1 MKWKNML
8 VVLSV
13 VLNAGLL
20 GYLAFGTSQPAIFIS
35 ESYGQ
40 NRAVAGGGYA
50 ATTAN
55 VTSSKQGLWVLD
67 NREKRMI
74 VYLVGS
80 GKKRGLEPIAAR
92 DLRRD
97 FGENL
102 AGDLLVL
109 PGEITSGV
117 EAVYV
122 IDPVGKK
129 LIGYY
134 SRGKNLEVVGVRD
147 LGQDFRQ

>member
-1 MKWKNML
+1 MKWKSML

-13 VLNAGLL
+13 TLNVGLL
-20 GYLAFGTSQPAIFIS
+20 AYLVMGPSYPTIFIS
-35 ESYGQ
+35 EGYGQ

-50 ATTAN
+50 VTSAN
-55 VTSSKQGLWVLD
+55 VTSSRQALWVID

-97 FGENL
+97 FGEGL
-102 AGDLLVL
+102 AGDLLML
-109 PGEITSGV
+109 PGEISSGV

-134 SRGKNLEVVGVRD
+134 SRGKRLELVGVRD

>member
-1 MKWKNML
+1 MKWKSMFVVMSVML
-8 VVLSV
+8 NV
-13 VLNAGLL
+13 GLL
-20 GYLAFGTSQPAIFIS
+20 AYLVMGPSHPTIFLS
-35 ESYGQ
+35 ETYGQ

-50 ATTAN
+50 VTTAN
-55 VTSSKQGLWVLD
+55 VTSSRQALWLVD
-67 NREKRMI
+67 NSEKRLI

-97 FGENL
+97 FGEDL
-102 AGDLLVL
+102 AGDVLLV
-109 PGEITSGV
+109 PGEISSGV

-129 LIGYY
+129 LIGYF
-134 SRGKNLEVVGVRD
+134 SRGKGLELVGLRNLGE
-147 LGQDFRQ
+147 DFRK